1 MEFRLLGKF
10 EVEADGVDLTPPRR
24 QHRALLALLLL
35 HAGEVVASDDC
46 VEALWGERPP
56 ETAQTALH
64 GHVSAL
70 RKRLGPE
77 RIETHDPGYLLRL
90 AEEDTVDIRQFEH
103 LAAAPPA
110 NGRVARAEQL
120 SKTLALFRGDPLAD
134 FRYEGFASQE
144 AARLEQLR
152 LAVLEEQIQTELELG
167 RHDEVVLE
175 LERLIVEH
183 PLREGLRA
191 QLMLALYRAGRQAD
205 ALQAFQ
211 DARGVLRDELGLD
224 PGPALRRLEQQILNQ
239 DPELAAP
246 DAFAPARHPAA
257 VTKPSGIVTF
267 MLTEAEG
274 PARELVR
281 TVLGQHGGLE
291 LNTDGD
297 SLLVAF
303 ARARDAVAAA
313 VGSQRA
319 TRSVDALRIG
329 ISSADAIATDE
340 GYMGL
345 GVRGVESIWSAAHPG
360 QILLSQ
366 TTRDLLRETPL
377 DTTEVLDLGEHRL
390 TNLTAAQRLFQLVV
404 PDLEAEFPPP
414 RSLETRRT
422 NLPLQATPLVGRE
435 REIREV
441 AELLRRREPRVVT
454 LTGTGGT
461 GKTRLA
467 AQVAAELLDSFPD
480 GVFFVSLAPLANPGL
495 VLPTV
500 ARTLGVPESSYD
512 VGKAL
517 TRHLRDRQ
525 LLLVLDNFEHVLES
539 APDVVASTTST
550 VRLLATSR
558 VPLHL
563 ATERVYHVPPLE
575 TPERADDV
583 ERLLQRES
591 VALFVSRARSVR
603 ADFTVTAGNAQP
615 VAEICTGLAGL
626 PLAIELAATRV
637 GVLSPAALLERLNRP
652 LKLLKGGAPDA
663 PERQRTIRATVD
675 WSYELL
681 ELQDRRLFMRLAVFA
696 GGCTLEAAES
706 VCGDD
711 LDVVDGLASLT
722 DNGLMRVEGTD
733 EAPRFTMLEPIREY
747 AVERFEESGEIAELR
762 RGHAAYFL
770 GLAEE
775 AEPNLRGSPGDWLD
789 RLEREHDNFR
799 AALDRLEASGDSE
812 TALRLA
818 AALWRFWY
826 LKGHLAEGRRRLES
840 VLPTDER
847 PTAARAKALNGAA
860 VMAVNTGDTEAAMLR
875 AEEAL
880 ALHRKLGDA
889 WGAAYSVFML
899 GTAEDDAARAQQLYE
914 ESVRVFRELG
924 DEHSA
929 LLVSRN
935 LASIYAYLGDDE
947 RAGVLYEDNLRRARA
962 THNDRMEASTL
973 GALALIALDEGRVE
987 DAASMLKSSLRI
999 HARLRDVL
1007 DTAVDLCRFASVLAR
1022 TGKAAPAARLLA
1034 SFESLGDEVG
1044 IRRSGVAEMNEATLA
1059 AIRTQLDDA
1068 AVAEAWEQGRKLT
1081 IGGAATLALDS
1092 ETDRTD
1098 ASGVPP
1104 AAPEH
1109 GLHRAA
1115 PRAAA
1120 KLRSHISATR
1130 S

>member
-1 MEFRLLGKF
+1 VEFRLLGTF

-24 QHRALLALLLL
+24 QHRTLLALLLL
-35 HAGEVVASDDC
+35 HADEVVATDDC

-77 RIETHDPGYLLRL
+77 RIETQDPGYLLRL
-90 AEEDTVDIRQFEH
+90 ADEDAVDIRRFER
-103 LAAAPPA
+103 LAAEPPA
-110 NGRVARAEQL
+110 DGRVARLEQL
-120 SKTLALFRGDPLAD
+120 RKALALFRGEPLAD

-144 AARLEQLR
+144 AARLEELR
-152 LAVLEEQIQTELELG
+152 LVVLEEQIQTELELG
-167 RHDEVVLE
+167 RQEEVVLE

-224 PGPALRRLEQQILNQ
+224 PGPALQRLEQLILNH

-246 DAFAPARHPAA
+246 DAFAPARHTAA
-257 VTKPSGIVTF
+257 ATKPSGIVTF
-267 MLTEAEG
+267 LLTKAKD

-281 TVLGQHGGLE
+281 TVVGQHGGFE
-291 LNTDGD
+291 LDTDGD

-319 TRSVDALRIG
+319 TRSVSRLRIG
-329 ISSADAIATDE
+329 IGSAEAIATDK
-340 GYMGL
+340 GYTGL
-345 GVRGVESIWSAAHPG
+345 GVRGAESIWSAAHPG

-366 TTRDLLRETPL
+366 TARDLLRETPL

-390 TNLTAAQRLFQLVV
+390 TDLTAAQRLFQLVV
-404 PDLEAEFPPP
+404 PDLEGEFPPP
-414 RSLETRRT
+414 RSLETRPT
-422 NLPLQATPLVGRE
+422 NLPLQPTPLVGRE

-441 AELLRRREPRVVT
+441 AELVRQGEAWVVT

-467 AQVAAELLDSFPD
+467 AQVGAELLDDFHD
-480 GVFFVSLAPLANPGL
+480 GVFFVSLAPLANPRL

-500 ARTLGVPESSYD
+500 ARTLGIPESGAD
-512 VGKAL
+512 IGKAL
-517 TRHLRDRQ
+517 ARHLRDRR
-525 LLLVLDNFEHVLES
+525 LLLLLDNFEHVIEA
-539 APDVVASTTST
+539 APAVVAATTST
-550 VRLLATSR
+550 VKVLVTSR
-558 VPLHL
+558 VPLRL
-563 ATERVYHVPPLE
+563 ATENVYPVSPLQ
-575 TPERADDV
+575 TPDRTDDV
-583 ERLLQRES
+583 ERLLQCES
-591 VALFVSRARSVR
+591 VALFASRARSVR
-603 ADFTVTAGNAQP
+603 SEFTVTAGNARP
-615 VAEICTGLAGL
+615 VAEICTALAGL

-637 GVLSPAALLERLNRP
+637 GVLPPAALLERLNRP

-681 ELQDRRLFMRLAVFA
+681 EPQDQRLFMRLAVFA

-722 DNGLMRVEGTD
+722 DSGLTRVEGTD

-747 AVERFEESGEIAELR
+747 AAERFEESGEAEELR
-762 RGHAAYFL
+762 RRHAAYFL

-775 AEPNLRGSPGDWLD
+775 AEPSLRGSPGDWLD
-789 RLEREHDNFR
+789 HLEREHDNFR

-826 LKGHLAEGRRRLES
+826 LKSHLAEGRRRLES

-860 VMAVNTGDTEAAMLR
+860 VMAINTGDTDAAKLR

-914 ESVRVFRELG
+914 ESVRVFREHG

-929 LLVSRN
+929 LLVTRN
-935 LASIYAYLGDDE
+935 LASIYAYLGDHE
-947 RAGVLYEDNLRRARA
+947 RSRALYEDNLRRARA

-973 GALALIALDEGRVE
+973 GALATIALDEGRVE

-999 HARLRDVL
+999 HASLRDVL
-1007 DTAVDLCRFASVLAR
+1007 DTAVDLCRFAVVLAR
-1022 TGKAAPAARLLA
+1022 QGDAVTAARLFA
-1034 SFESLGDEVG
+1034 SLDALGDE
-1044 IRRSGVAEMNEATLA
+1044 IGVRGHTVEELSEETLTIVREQVDEAA
-1059 AIRTQLDDA
+1059 F
-1068 AVAEAWEQGRKLT
+1068 AEAWEQGRTLT
-1081 IGGAATLALDS
+1081 VAEAVTLAL
-1092 ETDRTD
+1092 
-1098 ASGVPP
+1098 AF
-1104 AAPEH
+1104 
-1109 GLHRAA
+1109 
-1115 PRAAA
+1115 
-1120 KLRSHISATR
+1120 
-1130 S
+1130 

>member
-1 MEFRLLGKF
+1 MLGRF

-35 HAGEVVASDDC
+35 HANEVVSTDDC
-46 VEALWGERPP
+46 VEALWGDRPP

-77 RIETHDPGYLLRL
+77 RIETQDPGYLLRL
-90 AEEDTVDIRQFEH
+90 ADEDTVDIRRFER
-103 LAAAPPA
+103 LAAEPPA
-110 NGRVARAEQL
+110 DGRVARLEQL
-120 SKTLALFRGDPLAD
+120 RKALALFGGEPLAD

-144 AARLEQLR
+144 AARLEELR
-152 LAVLEEQIQTELELG
+152 LVVLEEEIQTELELG
-167 RHDEVVLE
+167 CHEEVVLE

-211 DARGVLRDELGLD
+211 DARGVLHDDLGLD
-224 PGPALRRLEQQILNQ
+224 PGPALQRLEQQILNQ

-257 VTKPSGIVTF
+257 ATKPSGIVTF
-267 MLTEAEG
+267 LLTEAEG

-281 TVLGQHGGLE
+281 TVVGQHGGFE
-291 LNTDGD
+291 LKTDGD
-297 SLLVAF
+297 SVLVAF
-303 ARARDAVAAA
+303 ARARDAIAAA
-313 VGSQRA
+313 VGSERA
-319 TRSVDALRIG
+319 TRSAGRLRIG
-329 ISSADAIATDE
+329 INSAEAIATDA
-340 GYMGL
+340 GYTGL
-345 GVRGVESIWSAAHPG
+345 GVRGAESIWTAAHPG

-390 TNLTAAQRLFQLVV
+390 TDLTAAQRLFQLVV
-404 PDLEAEFPPP
+404 ADLEGDFPPP

-422 NLPLQATPLVGRE
+422 NLPLQPTPLVGRE

-441 AELLRRREPRVVT
+441 AELLRGREPRVVT

-467 AQVAAELLDSFPD
+467 AQVAAELLDAFPD

-500 ARTLGVPESSYD
+500 AQTLGVPESGDD
-512 VGKAL
+512 VGEAL
-517 TRHLRDRQ
+517 ARHLRARQ

-539 APDVVASTTST
+539 APDVIASTTST

-563 ATERVYHVPPLE
+563 ATERVYQVSPLE
-575 TPERADDV
+575 TPERTDDV

-591 VALFVSRARSVR
+591 VALFASRARSARSEFAV
-603 ADFTVTAGNAQP
+603 TVENAQP
-615 VAEICTGLAGL
+615 VAEICQALGGL
-626 PLAIELAATRV
+626 PLALELAATRV
-637 GVLSPAALLERLNRP
+637 GVLPPAALLERLEHP
-652 LKLLKGGAPDA
+652 LKLLKGGARDA
-663 PERQRTIRATVD
+663 PERQRTMRATID
-675 WSYELL
+675 WSFELL
-681 ELQDRRLFMRLAVFA
+681 EPQEQHLFLRFAVFT
-696 GGCTLEAAES
+696 GGWTLEAAEN
-706 VCGDD
+706 VCGDNV
-711 LDVVDGLASLT
+711 DVVDGLASLAES
-722 DNGLMRVEGTD
+722 GLIRVEGSD
-733 EAPRFTMLEPIREY
+733 EAPRFAMLETIREY
-747 AVERFEESGEIAELR
+747 AVERLEESGGGDELR
-762 RGHAAYFL
+762 RRHADHFL
-770 GLAEE
+770 RLAEE
-775 AEPNLRGSPGDWLD
+775 AEPNLRGSPGDWLN
-789 RLEREHDNFR
+789 RLEAEHDNFR
-799 AALDRLEASGDSE
+799 AALDQFDTSGDGE

-826 LKGHLAEGRRRLES
+826 LRGHLAEGRRRLES
-840 VLPTDER
+840 ALRADER
-847 PTAARAKALNGAA
+847 PTAARGKALNGAA
-860 VMAVNTGDTEAAMLR
+860 SLAVNTGDAATARHR

-880 ALHRKLGDA
+880 ALHRALGDA
-889 WGAAYSVFML
+889 WGAAYSEFML
-899 GTAEDDAARAQQLYE
+899 AAAVSGEDDLVRAQQLYW
-914 ESVRVFRELG
+914 ESAGVFRELG

-929 LLVSRN
+929 LLVTRN

-947 RAGVLYEDNLRRARA
+947 RSRALYEDNLRRARA

-973 GALALIALDEGRVE
+973 GALATIALDEGRVE

-1007 DTAVDLCRFASVLAR
+1007 DAAVDLCRFASVLAR
-1022 TGKAAPAARLLA
+1022 TGRAATAGRLLA
-1034 SFESLGDEVG
+1034 SFESLGNEVT
-1044 IRRSGVAEMNEATLA
+1044 IRRSGVAEMNETTLA

-1068 AVAEAWEQGRKLT
+1068 ALAEAWEQGSKLT
-1081 IGGAATLALDS
+1081 LGAAATLALDS
-1092 ETDRTD
+1092 EAELIVSAPVAD
-1098 ASGVPP
+1098 
-1104 AAPEH
+1104 PEH
-1109 GLHRAA
+1109 SPL
-1115 PRAAA
+1115 
-1120 KLRSHISATR
+1120 
-1130 S
+1130 

>member
-10 EVEADGVDLTPPRR
+10 EVDADGVDLTPPRR

-35 HAGEVVASDDC
+35 HAGEVVATDDC

-90 AEEDTVDIRQFEH
+90 ADGDAVDIRQFER
-103 LAAAPPA
+103 LAAEPPVDSRA
-110 NGRVARAEQL
+110 ARSEQL
-120 SKTLALFRGDPLAD
+120 GKALALFRGEPLTD
-134 FRYEGFASQE
+134 FRYEGFARQE
-144 AARLEQLR
+144 AARLEELR
-152 LAVLEEQIQTELELG
+152 LVVLEEQIQTELELG
-167 RHDEVVLE
+167 RHEEVVLE
-175 LERLIVEH
+175 LERLILEH

-211 DARGVLRDELGLD
+211 DAREVLRDELGLD
-224 PGPALRRLEQQILNQ
+224 PSPALQRLEHQILNQ

-246 DAFAPARHPAA
+246 DAFAPARQPAA
-257 VTKPSGIVTF
+257 ATKPSGIVTF
-267 MLTEAEG
+267 LLTGAEG

-281 TVLGQHGGLE
+281 TVVGQHGGFE
-291 LNTDGD
+291 LRSDGD

-319 TRSVDALRIG
+319 TRSVGPLRIG

-340 GYMGL
+340 GYTGP
-345 GVRGVESIWSAAHPG
+345 GVRGAESIWSAAHPG

-377 DTTEVLDLGEHRL
+377 DTTDVLDLGEHRL
-390 TNLTAAQRLFQLVV
+390 TDLTAAQPLFQLVV
-404 PDLEAEFPPP
+404 PDLEGEFPPP
-414 RSLETRRT
+414 RSLETRPT
-422 NLPLQATPLVGRE
+422 NLPLQPTPLVGRE

-441 AELLRRREPRVVT
+441 MELLRRREARVVT

-467 AQVAAELLDSFPD
+467 AQVAAELLDDFPD
-480 GVFFVSLAPLANPGL
+480 GVFFVSLAQLANPGL

-500 ARTLGVPESSYD
+500 ARTLGVPESGAD
-512 VGKAL
+512 VGEAL
-517 TRHLRDRQ
+517 ARHMRERR
-525 LLLVLDNFEHVLES
+525 LLLLLDNFEHLLEV
-539 APDVVASTTST
+539 APATIAATTSS
-550 VRLLATSR
+550 VKLLVTSR

-563 ATERVYHVPPLE
+563 ATERVYPVSPLQ
-575 TPERADDV
+575 TPDNTDDV
-583 ERLLQRES
+583 ERLLQCES
-591 VALFVSRARSVR
+591 VALFAARAQSVR
-603 ADFTVTAGNAQP
+603 SDFAVTAGNARP
-615 VAEICTGLAGL
+615 VAEICTALAGL

-637 GVLSPAALLERLNRP
+637 GVLPPAALLERLNRP
-652 LKLLKGGAPDA
+652 LTLLKGGAPDA
-663 PERQRTIRATVD
+663 PERHRTIRATID

-681 ELQDRRLFMRLAVFA
+681 EPHDRLLFMRLAVFV

-706 VCGDD
+706 VCGND
-711 LDVVDGLASLT
+711 LDVVDALASLT
-722 DNGLMRVEGTD
+722 DSGLIRVEGTD

-747 AVERFEESGEIAELR
+747 AVERLEESGEAEQLR
-762 RGHAAYFL
+762 GRHAAYFL

-799 AALDRLEASGDSE
+799 AALDRLEASGDNE
-812 TALRLA
+812 IALRLA

-860 VMAVNTGDTEAAMLR
+860 VMAVNAGDTAAAKLR
-875 AEEAL
+875 ADEAL
-880 ALHRKLGDA
+880 ALHRNLGDA
-889 WGAAYSVFML
+889 WGAAYSAFML
-899 GTAEDDAARAQQLYE
+899 GNAEDDAGSAQRLYE
-914 ESVRVFRELG
+914 ESVRVFREHG

-929 LLVSRN
+929 LLVTRN
-935 LASIYAYLGDDE
+935 LASIYARLGDDE
-947 RAGVLYEDNLRRARA
+947 SARALYEDNLRRARA
-962 THNDRMEASTL
+962 THNDRIEASTL
-973 GALALIALDEGRVE
+973 GALALMALDEGQVE
-987 DAASMLKSSLRI
+987 DAASMLKTSLRI
-999 HARLRDVL
+999 HARLGDVL
-1007 DTAVDLCRFASVLAR
+1007 DTAVDLCRFASVLAHQER
-1022 TGKAAPAARLLA
+1022 AATAARLLA
-1034 SFESLGDEVG
+1034 SFDSLGDEVG
-1044 IRRSGVAEMNEATLA
+1044 IRRSGVVELNEATLA
-1059 AIRTQLDDA
+1059 AIRAQLDDA
-1068 AVAEAWEQGRKLT
+1068 AIAETWEQGRKLT
-1081 IGGAATLALDS
+1081 VGEAVTLALDS
-1092 ETDRTD
+1092 ET
-1098 ASGVPP
+1098 
-1104 AAPEH
+1104 
-1109 GLHRAA
+1109 
-1115 PRAAA
+1115 
-1120 KLRSHISATR
+1120 
-1130 S
+1130 